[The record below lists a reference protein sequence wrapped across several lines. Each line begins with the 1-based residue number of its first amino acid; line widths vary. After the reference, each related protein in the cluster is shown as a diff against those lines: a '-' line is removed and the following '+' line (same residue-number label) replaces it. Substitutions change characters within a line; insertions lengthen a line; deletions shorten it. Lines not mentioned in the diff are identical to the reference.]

1 MWLLRTSFRP
11 LETIRL
17 GSLFK
22 LDQPPVASP
31 FVICGRSA
39 QGPGVLHP
47 NEAVAMPLQALVQI
61 ILPAPD
67 DEMEASRWVVG
78 SLGRWVV
85 GSLGPWSEKQL
96 GEISHAKDR
105 SLGREMKSSSV
116 DSFFDG
122 SYMSYDDS
130 GGTVPLN
137 RTVLTLWSHFR
148 YLKLSS

>member
-1 MWLLRTSFRP
+1 M
-11 LETIRL
+11 
-17 GSLFK
+17 
-22 LDQPPVASP
+22 
-31 FVICGRSA
+31 
-39 QGPGVLHP
+39 HP

-61 ILPAPD
+61 ILPDPD
-67 DEMEASRWVVG
+67 DEMEAS
-78 SLGRWVV
+78 RWVV

-137 RTVLTLWSHFR
+137 RTVLTL
-148 YLKLSS
+148 